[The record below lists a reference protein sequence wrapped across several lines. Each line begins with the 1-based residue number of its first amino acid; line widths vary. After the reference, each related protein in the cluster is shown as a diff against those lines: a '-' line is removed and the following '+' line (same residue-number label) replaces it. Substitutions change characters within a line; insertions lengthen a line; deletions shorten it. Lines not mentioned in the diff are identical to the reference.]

1 MTNIYLSPQIS
12 PSKTNSYLENPR
24 YVNTSPWI
32 LNPKNRHS
40 IPQIHLFCLPFAG
53 KGASIYH
60 NWYQDLPP
68 EIAVH
73 PIQLPGRENRL
84 TEPLFTELPALIT
97 TLTEAI
103 YPYLN
108 RPFAFFGH
116 SMGALISFE
125 LTRQIRRQYGL
136 EPIHLFISGRLAPQ
150 RRRLNLPLH
159 NLPQGVF
166 IDKLRSFNGTPEA
179 VLQNPDLMNLLI
191 PILRADL
198 AICEKYTYY
207 PEKPFN
213 CPISSFGGLEDREAE
228 VEDLQGWKE
237 HTSSSFKLRMLPG
250 DHFFLLSAKQLVLSS
265 VMEDLATSMAK
276 LNGSI
281 SPLQ

>member
-1 MTNIYLSPQIS
+1 MSQTQTNSAKYIKSSPWVLKSKNTNSNPQI
-12 PSKTNSYLENPR
+12 R
-24 YVNTSPWI
+24 
-32 LNPKNRHS
+32 
-40 IPQIHLFCLPFAG
+40 LFCLPFAG

-84 TEPLFTELPALIT
+84 NEPLLTELPALIA

-103 YPYLN
+103 YPYLD

-125 LTRQIRRQYGL
+125 LTRQIRRKYGL

-150 RRRLNLPLH
+150 RRRLRPPLH
-159 NLPQGVF
+159 NLPEEAF

-179 VLQNPDLMNLLI
+179 VLQNLDLMNLLI

-198 AICEKYTYY
+198 GMCEKYTYQ
-207 PEKPFN
+207 PEAPFN
-213 CPISSFGGLEDREAE
+213 CPISCFGGLEDREAE
-228 VEDLQGWKE
+228 LEDLEGWKE
-237 HTSSSFKLRMLPG
+237 HTSSSFHLRMLPG
-250 DHFFLLSAKQLVLSS
+250 NHFFLLDTKQLVLSA
-265 VMEDLATSMAK
+265 VMADLRAH
-276 LNGSI
+276 LC
-281 SPLQ
+281 LHR